1 MGSMA
6 SRHPELY
13 REMLER
19 LRRARVEAD
28 LTQEDVARLLGV
40 RQTLVSKIE
49 TGERRVDPIEL
60 RELAEL
66 YGKPLADLI
75 PSRQSE

>member
-1 MGSMA
+1 MA

-40 RQTLVSKIE
+40 RQTLVSKME

-60 RELAEL
+60 QELAEL
-66 YGKPLADLI
+66 YGMAVTELI
-75 PSRQSE
+75 PSRDGE